1 VTRPPRSLRIQR
13 RTARAALA
21 LLCLAL
27 GLGCAAALDVE
38 RARDVL
44 AREKPPEAPVL
55 SEAPPARIGA
65 VEGLRT
71 LSGELRAIPLRWDP
85 LLAGDVGGYAVERA
99 TSVDGPYE
107 RIATVMGRFQTA
119 YTDQGTDLGAKL
131 NARETAGD
139 LGDGNTYYYRVR
151 PFDSRGHLGAQ
162 VSPPLPGTTAARP
175 TPPTGLRAYSQ
186 LPRQVALSWEPS
198 PDPTV
203 SGYVLSRSPSAN
215 GNFLPIATLKGRFA
229 TTWVDRGLGDLR
241 VFYYRLSA
249 VNGAGGASDP
259 TPAAR
264 AVTKPEPLPPVAVH
278 LAERAL
284 GRNVV
289 AWERNVERDLAGY
302 RVLRRRENGAQDE
315 LVAEVSAETFRV
327 SDDAVGAGEKVAYT
341 VLAFDRDGL
350 ESEPSD
356 PVEGESVGYGLS
368 ADAQGSTVTL
378 RWNEAVQAQ
387 LASVR
392 VLVDGAFG
400 DVELARVEAPGF
412 VHRGVEPGSTL
423 RYRLVGVRADGR
435 EAPPSPV
442 LEVKVPD

>member
-1 VTRPPRSLRIQR
+1 MS
-13 RTARAALA
+13 RAALA
-21 LLCLAL
+21 LCLSLA
-27 GLGCAAALDVE
+27 LGCAAALDVE
-38 RARDVL
+38 RARDLL
-44 AREKPPEAPVL
+44 AREKAPETPVL

-99 TSVDGPYE
+99 TAADGPYQ
-107 RIATVMGRFQTA
+107 RIAIVMGRFQTA
-119 YTDQGTDLGAKL
+119 TTDRGADLGAKL

-162 VSPPLPGTTAARP
+162 VAPPLSGTTAARP
-175 TPPTGLRAYSQ
+175 APPTGFRSYSQ
-186 LPRQVALSWEPS
+186 LPRQVALSWDPS
-198 PDPTV
+198 ADPTV
-203 SGYVLSRSPSAN
+203 SGYTVSRSPSAN
-215 GNFLPIATLKGRFA
+215 GNFLPVAMLKGRFT

-241 VFYYRLSA
+241 VFYYRVSA
-249 VNGAGGASDP
+249 SNAAGGASEP
-259 TPAAR
+259 TAAAR
-264 AVTKPEPLPPVAVH
+264 AVTKPEPLPPVGVH

-302 RVLRRRENGAQDE
+302 RVLRRREKSERDE

-327 SDDAVGAGEKVAYT
+327 SDDAVGASEKLVYM

-350 ESEPSD
+350 ESETSE
-356 PVEGESVGYGLS
+356 PVADESVGYGLS
-368 ADAQGSTVTL
+368 ASVEGDSVTL
-378 RWNEAVQAQ
+378 RWDEAVQRE

-392 VLVDGAFG
+392 VLVNGTFG
-400 DVELARVEAPGF
+400 EAELARADTASF
-412 VHRGVEPGSTL
+412 VHRGVRPGSTL
-423 RYRLVGVRADGR
+423 RYRLVGVRPDGR
-435 EAPPSPV
+435 MAPPSPV
-442 LEVKVPD
+442 LEVKVPG

>member
-1 VTRPPRSLRIQR
+1 MS
-13 RTARAALA
+13 RAALA
-21 LLCLAL
+21 LCLSL
-27 GLGCAAALDVE
+27 TLGCAAALDVE
-38 RARDVL
+38 RARDLL
-44 AREKPPEAPVL
+44 AREKAPETPVL

-65 VEGLRT
+65 VEGLRAM
-71 LSGELRAIPLRWDP
+71 SGELRAIPLRWDP

-99 TSVDGPYE
+99 TAADGPYQ
-107 RIATVMGRFQTA
+107 RIAIVMGRFQTA
-119 YTDQGTDLGAKL
+119 TTDRGADLGAKL

-162 VSPPLPGTTAARP
+162 VAPPLSGTTAARP
-175 TPPTGLRAYSQ
+175 APPTGFRSYSQ

-198 PDPTV
+198 ADPTV
-203 SGYVLSRSPSAN
+203 SGYTVSRSPSAN
-215 GNFLPIATLKGRFA
+215 GNFLPVATLKGRFT

-241 VFYYRLSA
+241 VFYYRVSA
-249 VNGAGGASDP
+249 SNAAGGASEP
-259 TPAAR
+259 TAAAR
-264 AVTKPEPLPPVAVH
+264 AVTKPEPLPPVGVH

-302 RVLRRRENGAQDE
+302 RVLRRREKSERDE

-327 SDDAVGAGEKVAYT
+327 SDDAVGASEKLVYM

-350 ESEPSD
+350 ESETSE
-356 PVEGESVGYGLS
+356 PVADESVGYGLS
-368 ADAQGSTVTL
+368 ASVEGDSVTL
-378 RWNEAVQAQ
+378 RWYEAVQRE

-392 VLVDGAFG
+392 VLVDGTFG
-400 DVELARVEAPGF
+400 EAELARADTASF
-412 VHRGVEPGSTL
+412 VHRGVRPGSTL
-423 RYRLVGVRADGR
+423 RYRLVGVRPDGGM
-435 EAPPSPV
+435 APPSPV